1 MKITLGTGNSP
12 TELCAGQERNNTGSP
27 VGPENL
33 SFSEAF
39 GVIERA
45 YVGADRQVP
54 EHIKADLGTCSF
66 SVTRTFASVAAAL
79 AYISTGIFAEAT
91 SGALKFDSTTVFE
104 KAALKSRVVS
114 QVGCTVKIAY
124 SIEG

>member
-1 MKITLGTGNSP
+1 MKITLGSGNSP
-12 TELCAGQERNNTGSP
+12 TELCSGQARNSTGSP

-39 GVIERA
+39 GVVERA

-66 SVTRTFASVAAAL
+66 SVTRTFASVDDAL
-79 AYISTGIFAEAT
+79 AYVSSGVFSEAK

-104 KAALKSRVVS
+104 TAALKTRVVS
-114 QVGCTVKIAY
+114 QVGCTVKVAY
-124 SIEG
+124 TIEG